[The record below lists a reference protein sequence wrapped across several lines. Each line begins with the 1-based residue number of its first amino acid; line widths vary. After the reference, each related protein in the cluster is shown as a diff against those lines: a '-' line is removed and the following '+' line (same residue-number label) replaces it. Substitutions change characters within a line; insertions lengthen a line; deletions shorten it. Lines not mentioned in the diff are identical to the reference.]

1 MRLHLSSRQPHL
13 SVLPH
18 PALDEVVVVSGC
30 SVQAVAPA
38 EAEVVV
44 GLVCSVVQACIV
56 AYEEKPV

>member
-1 MRLHLSSRQPHL
+1 MQDERLDIVNLC
-13 SVLPH
+13 
-18 PALDEVVVVSGC
+18 VVCVD
-30 SVQAVAPA
+30 